1 MRGGGGGVAWRGHI
15 FYFILH
21 QFPIKLT
28 HPLCLSV
35 CLCLCLSL
43 SLPVSVCV
51 SLSLSPL
58 RHRHPPLSLARPT
71 KKKRKLSDEILRCMD
86 KVIRSTQ
93 SARAIKNHVFLFTA
107 GLAISLACSRHHG
120 EITLSH
126 STQMQNELPP
136 CVPGSFTPSP

>member
-1 MRGGGGGVAWRGHI
+1 MRGGGGVAWRGHI

-35 CLCLCLSL
+35 CLCLSLSL
-43 SLPVSVCV
+43 SLSVCLC
-51 SLSLSPL
+51 LSLPSATAT
-58 RHRHPPLSLARPT
+58 PLSLLLARRR
-71 KKKRKLSDEILRCMD
+71 KKRKLSDEILRCMD

-136 CVPGSFTPSP
+136 CVPGSFTPFP